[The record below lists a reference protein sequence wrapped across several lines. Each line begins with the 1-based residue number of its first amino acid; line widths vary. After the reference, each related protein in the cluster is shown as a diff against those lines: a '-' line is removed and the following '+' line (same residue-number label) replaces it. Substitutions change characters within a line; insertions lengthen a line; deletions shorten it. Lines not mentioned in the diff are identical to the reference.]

1 VATRLSSMFDRASP
15 DLAWRVTLDENGDPE
30 WHDGPTT
37 LHSDPEASWGRRLKV
52 RIFSWLPIEW
62 LL

>member
-1 VATRLSSMFDRASP
+1 MFDRASP

-30 WHDGPTT
+30 WHDGATT